1 MDLYII
7 RHGQT
12 VWNTQIRMQGRMNS
26 PLTEDGI
33 AGAKALSPVISAL
46 PIRKVLVSPMPR
58 ALQTSYLATTGIF
71 PTDIEPLLSEMDLG
85 DMEGMLRSEAEVL
98 YTENYSYF
106 RFEPHKFVPVGDGES
121 YFDVV
126 ERVRRL
132 LVKLLIDGRET
143 GPLLLVS
150 HMILVQSLLC
160 IIEGREVATLR
171 NTPFIEQAKL
181 FHIRITDIG
190 DRKFKAQ
197 VLCYNGEACKNEYI
211 FSL

>member
-1 MDLYII
+1 MDLYIV
-7 RHGQT
+7 RHGRT

-33 AGAKALSPVISAL
+33 EGALELSPEITSL

-58 ALQTSYLATTGIF
+58 ALQTSYLITSGKF
-71 PTDIEPLLSEMDLG
+71 PTTIEPLLSEMDLG
-85 DMEGMLRSEAEVL
+85 DLEGMLRSEAEVL
-98 YTENYSYF
+98 YPENYSYF

-126 ERVRRL
+126 SRVRRL
-132 LVKLLIDGRET
+132 LKKILIDSPEE

-160 IIEGREVATLR
+160 IIESRDVSTLR
-171 NTPFIEQAKL
+171 STPFIEQAKI
-181 FHIRITDIG
+181 FHIRIEKIG
-190 DRKFKAQ
+190 SSTFRAHI
-197 VLCYNGEACKNEYI
+197 LRYNGEEYDKVYE